1 MEFMKKSNV
10 IIIGAIVLFIGLY
23 QYFVLAPYQKKVREW
38 EAFQKSQQ
46 AQTVPAAPVANSET
60 SASSSASPSTT
71 RMAQNTQASDVNL
84 SLELSV
90 RNKIVDYKA
99 GTHRSI
105 QILDGAML
113 GSAILNDFF
122 VRGVKEKTPVVLN
135 NKGLVWTSSNADIQ
149 SCLNSLRQD
158 SVVDSSPTSFLA
170 RANFAGATCEWSLV
184 PDVKFPGLFSMKL
197 ILEGFRVANTD
208 VIRLQGEG
216 LLGSTHQMDQNYLSY
231 KLDSSIKNIRG
242 KDLFKET
249 YQIGKLDW
257 MTWGDRYFSIIL
269 KPEGIYNPNL
279 RYKAQPVAT
288 HTTEESTPI
297 EFVLEYPAQPE
308 PSKNRF
314 EFSNQFY
321 FGTRDTTILNEID
334 PLLVETV
341 DLGFFA
347 SVARVMLW
355 SLKTLNRL
363 FDNFGISIIALTIL
377 VRILFWPLNKKAYLS
392 TLKMKEIQPELE
404 RIRKKFDTKD
414 RAQVEQMNREIFA
427 LYKNKKVNPL
437 GGCLPMLLQLP
448 IFIGLYG
455 ALSHS
460 IDLYQ
465 APFFGWLQDLSL
477 PDPYYIFPIIWTL
490 SLLGYLAVN
499 PQAMNTNQ
507 PGMPNMKWI
516 MIGMNL
522 FFGFLS
528 KDWPAG
534 LLVYL
539 VVSNCVGLSQQYFL
553 MRSNTKPQLLREGA

>member
-1 MEFMKKSNV
+1 
-10 IIIGAIVLFIGLY
+10 
-23 QYFVLAPYQKKVREW
+23 
-38 EAFQKSQQ
+38 
-46 AQTVPAAPVANSET
+46 
-60 SASSSASPSTT
+60 
-71 RMAQNTQASDVNL
+71 
-84 SLELSV
+84 
-90 RNKIVDYKA
+90 
-99 GTHRSI
+99 
-105 QILDGAML
+105 
-113 GSAILNDFF
+113 
-122 VRGVKEKTPVVLN
+122 
-135 NKGLVWTSSNADIQ
+135 
-149 SCLNSLRQD
+149 
-158 SVVDSSPTSFLA
+158 
-170 RANFAGATCEWSLV
+170 
-184 PDVKFPGLFSMKL
+184 
-197 ILEGFRVANTD
+197 
-208 VIRLQGEG
+208 
-216 LLGSTHQMDQNYLSY
+216 
-231 KLDSSIKNIRG
+231 
-242 KDLFKET
+242 
-249 YQIGKLDW
+249 
-257 MTWGDRYFSIIL
+257 
-269 KPEGIYNPNL
+269 
-279 RYKAQPVAT
+279 
-288 HTTEESTPI
+288 
-297 EFVLEYPAQPE
+297 
-308 PSKNRF
+308 
-314 EFSNQFY
+314 
-321 FGTRDTTILNEID
+321 
-334 PLLVETV
+334 
-341 DLGFFA
+341 
-347 SVARVMLW
+347 MLW